1 MNMHAVMSGDIKAV
15 CARAAGESEATEA
28 ARQLSP
34 ELARALAG
42 AGFFNMFVPT
52 SLGGAQLPPPE
63 AMTRLAYLAHHD
75 AASAW
80 VSMIGSTTALGAA

>member
-15 CARAAGESEATEA
+15 CARAAGESEATET

-42 AGFFNMFVPT
+42 AGF
-52 SLGGAQLPPPE
+52 
-63 AMTRLAYLAHHD
+63 
-75 AASAW
+75 
-80 VSMIGSTTALGAA
+80 STCLCRPVWAGPNYRRPKP

>member
-1 MNMHAVMSGDIKAV
+1 MNMHAAMTGDIKAV
-15 CARAAGESEATEA
+15 CAQAAAESEATET

-52 SLGGAQLPPPE
+52 VWA
-63 AMTRLAYLAHHD
+63 
-75 AASAW
+75 
-80 VSMIGSTTALGAA
+80 VSNYRRPKP